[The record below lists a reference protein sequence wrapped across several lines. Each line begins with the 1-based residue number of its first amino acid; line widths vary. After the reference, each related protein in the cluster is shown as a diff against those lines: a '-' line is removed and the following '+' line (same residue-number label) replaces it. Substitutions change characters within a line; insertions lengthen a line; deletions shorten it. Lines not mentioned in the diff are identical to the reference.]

1 MEKQASFRKE
11 MERCHLYAQIKLAK
25 NIGSCKVPAVLPYAS
40 NGKTVPDPGFYY
52 YCYYL
57 KCHLRKKTFHL
68 IPTLLGEA
76 QYKNK

>member
-1 MEKQASFRKE
+1 

-25 NIGSCKVPAVLPYAS
+25 NIGPFKVLAVLPYAS

-57 KCHLRKKTFHL
+57 KCHLRKKFPFDTHL
-68 IPTLLGEA
+68 TRRGSV
-76 QYKNK
+76 QK

>member
-1 MEKQASFRKE
+1 

-25 NIGSCKVPAVLPYAS
+25 NIGPFKVPAVLLYVS
-40 NGKTVPDPGFYY
+40 NGKIAPDPGFYY

-57 KCHLRKKTFHL
+57 KCHLRKKNFHS